1 MRISL
6 LTLSVCI
13 ACSSGSVYAR
23 SYTFDPTMLGLSG
36 DKVDMS
42 LINQGG
48 QLPGTYPV
56 DVIINGDRV
65 DSRDVT
71 FKPRKNDAGGI
82 GLEPCLS
89 VEQLSLYGVNV
100 EKYPALSASAK
111 EGGCARLAAIPDA
124 KADFQFYNQQLL
136 LSVPQVAMRPKLSGI
151 APQQLWDDGIPALLM
166 GYNANINRTENR
178 GNSGGNESNNSSYVQ
193 LNPGANLGPWR
204 LRNQTN
210 WSKQSND
217 DEGKWQTVYTYAERG
232 LYDMKSR
239 LTLGDRSTPDDVF
252 DSVPFR
258 GVMLGS
264 DDNMVP
270 YNQREYAP
278 VIRGIA
284 RTQARVEVKQNGY
297 TVYSQ
302 TVAPG
307 PFALTDLNVSGGDTG
322 GDLQVTVWETDGSPQ
337 VFTVPFQSPAIALH
351 EGYLKYNVMTGRYRP
366 ASSGVGDT
374 VGQAT
379 VMYGLPW
386 NLTVYGGAQAADH
399 YQSAALGLGLSMG
412 EWGAVSL
419 DGSGSHG
426 QRQNQDTENGAAWR
440 IRYSKDV
447 AATDTTLTMTSYQY
461 ASAGYNT
468 LSDVLDTWG
477 SNDNDST
484 EWFTGNSPYDRRK
497 STSSVTLSQS
507 TRNWGYLNLNG
518 SRTDYWNR
526 PGHDDS
532 YGVSYGFS
540 VYGASVS
547 LGLTRNKQYNDNGDQ
562 RSDTISSL
570 YVSVPLDRLLRTGS
584 SSLNATY
591 QMNSSKDTTNNQA
604 GLTGSSFDNQ
614 LSWDVSQSRRTG
626 DSVSDSNNSA
636 MHATWYGRYGQLG
649 GNYSY
654 SQHQRLMG
662 ASVSGGIVAHENG
675 VTLGQSLGDTMALIE
690 APGAAGVPVTGFP
703 GISTDFRGYTTKA
716 NLTPY
721 QENTISLDPSAL
733 PPDAEISQTDT
744 KVVPTQGAIVPAKFR
759 TRVGGRALMT
769 LSRADGEMVPFGSVV
784 TLGQGDNSGAAA
796 GIVGDKGLVY
806 LTGLP
811 PEGILV
817 VREGEQS
824 QCRVDYV
831 LPDDKKD
838 KNAAGLYTMA
848 GTCK

>member
-1 MRISL
+1 MKFSFL
-6 LTLSVCI
+6 AVSVYI
-13 ACSSGSVYAR
+13 ACFSGSVCAR
-23 SYTFDPTMLGLSG
+23 SYTFDPSMLGLSG

-56 DVIINGDRV
+56 DVIINGDWV

-71 FKPRKNDAGGI
+71 FKTRQDASGGM

-100 EKYPALSASAK
+100 EKYPALSASASD
-111 EGGCARLAAIPDA
+111 GGCARLSAIPDA
-124 KADFQFYNQQLL
+124 KSDFQFYSQQLL
-136 LSVPQVAMRPKLSGI
+136 LSVPQVAMREKLSGI

-166 GYNANINRTENR
+166 GYAANINRTENR
-178 GNSGGNESNNSSYVQ
+178 NSNGGGNDNSDSSYVQ

-217 DEGKWQTVYTYAERG
+217 EGKWQTVYTYAERG
-232 LYDMKSR
+232 LYGMKSR

-258 GVMLGS
+258 GVMLGT

-307 PFALTDLNVSGGDTG
+307 PFALTDLNVSGGDAG

-337 VFTVPFQSPAIALH
+337 VFTVPFQTPAIALH
-351 EGYLKYNVMTGRYRP
+351 EGYLKYNVMSGRYRP

-386 NLTVYGGAQAADH
+386 NLTIYGGSQVANH
-399 YQSAALGLGLSMG
+399 YQSAAVGLGLSMG
-412 EWGAVSL
+412 DWGAISV
-419 DGSGSHG
+419 DGTGSHG
-426 QRQNQDTENGAAWR
+426 QRKDQDTENGAAWR
-440 IRYSKDV
+440 VRYSKDI

-468 LSDVLDTWG
+468 LSDVMDSWG
-477 SNDNDST
+477 SNDKYST
-484 EWFTGNSPYDRRK
+484 DWFAGNSPYDRRK

-532 YGVSYGFS
+532 YGVSYGFG
-540 VYGASVS
+540 VYGTSVS
-547 LGLTRNKQYNDNGDQ
+547 LGLTRNTQYNDNGEQ
-562 RSDTISSL
+562 RSDTITSL
-570 YVSVPLDRLLRTGS
+570 YVSIPLDRLLRTGS
-584 SSLNATY
+584 SSINATY
-591 QMNSSKDTTNNQA
+591 QMSSSKDTTSNQA
-604 GLTGSSFDNQ
+604 GLTGTSFDNQ

-626 DSVSDSNNSA
+626 DNVSDSNNSA
-636 MHATWYGRYGQLG
+636 MHATWYGRYGQFG

-662 ASVSGGIVAHENG
+662 ANIAGGIVAHQNG
-675 VTLGQSLGDTMALIE
+675 ITLGQTLGDTMALIE
-690 APGAAGVPVTGFP
+690 APGASGVPVSGFP

-716 NLTPY
+716 YLTPY
-721 QENTISLDPSAL
+721 QENTVSLDPTAL
-733 PPDAEISQTDT
+733 PPDAEIMQTDI
-744 KVVPTQGAIVPAKFR
+744 KVVPTQGAIVPARFS

-769 LSRADGEMVPFGSVV
+769 LSQKNGEVVPFGTVV
-784 TLGQGDNSGAAA
+784 MLGQGEGAGAAA
-796 GIVGDKGLVY
+796 GIVGENGQVY

-811 PEGILV
+811 PEGTLII
-817 VREGEQS
+817 REGEHS
-824 QCRVDYV
+824 ECSVDYV
-831 LPDDKKD
+831 LPHGDSD
-838 KNAAGLYTMA
+838 KNSAGLYTMK